1 MTNDDSSKMP
11 LHPEVAIF
19 PFRSDAESVVQAL
32 IAAGFPANDI
42 SLFVQAPVNDDRPKT
57 RGSQMDDPIDV
68 GGEVGAGLG
77 AAAGGL
83 GGLLAGFGL
92 LAIPGLGPVL
102 AVGPLAAALT
112 GAVTGGALG
121 GLAGSLVGEGVSE
134 VEAIAAEHHVKAGRV
149 VIIVQCRDRCE
160 EALAILRGK
169 GAVPVALD
177 RFDPGPE
184 A

>member
-1 MTNDDSSKMP
+1 MHDDSEMSP
-11 LHPEVAIF
+11 HPEVAIF
-19 PFRSDAESVVQAL
+19 PSRRTAEPAVQAL
-32 IAAGFPANDI
+32 LAAGFLASDI
-42 SLFVQAPVNDDRPKT
+42 SLFVQAPVKDDRPKT
-57 RGSQMDDPIDV
+57 RGSQMDDPIGV

-112 GAVTGGALG
+112 GAITGGALG
-121 GLAGSLVGEGVSE
+121 GFAGSLVGEGVSE

-149 VIIVQCRDRCE
+149 VVIVQCRDRCE
-160 EALAILRGK
+160 EALAILHEK
-169 GAVPVALD
+169 GAVPAALD
-177 RFDPGPE
+177 RLDPGPE